1 MGRSDYSLVSE
12 IRRREAQAGYVVIL
26 FIAPLIDK

>member
-1 MGRSDYSLVSE
+1 VSE